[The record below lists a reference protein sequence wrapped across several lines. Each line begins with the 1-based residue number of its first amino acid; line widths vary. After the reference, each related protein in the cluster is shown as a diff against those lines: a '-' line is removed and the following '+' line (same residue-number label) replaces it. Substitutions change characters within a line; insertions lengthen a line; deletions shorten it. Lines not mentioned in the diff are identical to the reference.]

1 MSADIAGARRAARI
15 EDIVL
20 GKLARGP
27 LRPFAAS
34 WAYAGTEASQRNE
47 RQRQALRALSEK
59 GHAVKVAGGWYR
71 ITEAGRAVLEAK

>member
-1 MSADIAGARRAARI
+1 MSADIARARRAARI

-27 LRPFAAS
+27 LRPFAYD
-34 WAYAGTEASQRNE
+34 WYHAGTEASQRNS
-47 RQRQALRALSEK
+47 RQRQALIALAEK

-71 ITEAGRAVLEAK
+71 ITEAGRAALEAA